1 MKPKPAKPAQFIMTA
16 NIVLYAHL
24 ACSWMQHSL
33 MKEFK
38 CERYTNKTS
47 KFKFIN
53 NILSDLQCQ
62 DKQ

>member
-1 MKPKPAKPAQFIMTA
+1 MKPKPAQFIMTA

-33 MKEFK
+33 IKKFK

-47 KFKFIN
+47 KFIN